1 MSSFQ
6 QKSRDTQR
14 NMKVRPIHGVAGGKE
29 STETFPEKTQ
39 TLDLLDK
46 DFIYLFIYLFWPHY
60 TAHGILVRQPGTEP
74 ATPALEAQSLNHWT
88 TREVP

>member
-60 TAHGILVRQPGTEP
+60 TAHGILVRQSG
-74 ATPALEAQSLNHWT
+74 LERGPSIESAKS
-88 TREVP
+88 